1 MRRTVFWSAVGTV
14 VTTYVLFP
22 LFVLARARLHPRPH
36 ESAEITPSVT
46 LIVAAHNEAAD
57 IGAKLE
63 NILALDYPADRLQV
77 VIASD
82 GSDDGTDEI
91 VRRFARSGVQLL
103 SLPRA
108 GKAAALNAAAAVA
121 EGEILVFSD
130 ANSIYAADAVRAL
143 VKPFA
148 DPTVGGVAGDQRY
161 VDDLASGPV
170 SSGEQGYWDFD
181 RVMKRAE
188 SCADNVISATG
199 AIYAVRARLFGQVP
213 EGVTD
218 DFYTSTGVIAQGFRL
233 VFAPDAVAFE
243 PVARSAN
250 LEFSRKVRVMTRGL
264 RAVLLRRALLNP
276 RRHGLYSV
284 QLFAHKVL
292 RRVMVFP
299 LAAIAVTSPLLW
311 RRGVLYRTA
320 TLLQAGFYGL
330 GGLGMML
337 SHRQVGRRKILML
350 PAFFC
355 FVNAAA
361 ARATWNA
368 VSGRRI
374 DRWEPQR
381 TVDPEAAD
389 ERASKTVAAES
400 ADR

>member
-1 MRRTVFWSAVGTV
+1 VRRAVFWSAVGTV
-14 VTTYVLFP
+14 ATTYVLFP
-22 LFVLARARLHPRPH
+22 AFVLARARLHPRPH
-36 ESAEITPSVT
+36 GSAEITPFVT

-63 NILALDYPADRLQV
+63 NIIALDYPPDRLQV

-82 GSDDGTDEI
+82 GSDDGTDDI
-91 VRRFARSGVQLL
+91 VRRFAGSGVQLL

-130 ANSIYAADAVRAL
+130 ANSIYAEDALRAL

-161 VDDLASGPV
+161 VTDPASGPV

-181 RVMKRAE
+181 RVMKSAE
-188 SCADNVISATG
+188 SSADNVISATG
-199 AIYAVRARLFGQVP
+199 AIYAVRASLFGRVP

-218 DFYTSTGVIAQGFRL
+218 DFYTSTGVIAEGFRL

-311 RRGVLYRTA
+311 RRGGLYRTA

-337 SHRQVGRRKILML
+337 SHRQVGRRKLLML